1 MTVEALAGHGERLP
15 DDEPGA
21 AQGAAVTAEAAV
33 PSETAVAAGSPAA
46 GSEAAP
52 MPETPAALETAA
64 ALTAAAAMATAATL
78 AAPPAPEV
86 PASDGPSADA
96 DAARDPDGD
105 AARAIGVRMIDGAII
120 EVLLPPNQEI
130 EGPEARIAGE
140 TVRALA
146 AGRRMPV
153 LLVITGVVGVSVEAR
168 QVYTGSIAATAFALV
183 GESPVDRVIAHYLL
197 RSRSETI
204 PAQFFSSESAA
215 VEWLRQY
222 VRDE

>member
-1 MTVEALAGHGERLP
+1 
-15 DDEPGA
+15 
-21 AQGAAVTAEAAV
+21 
-33 PSETAVAAGSPAA
+33 
-46 GSEAAP
+46 
-52 MPETPAALETAA
+52 
-64 ALTAAAAMATAATL
+64 
-78 AAPPAPEV
+78 
-86 PASDGPSADA
+86 
-96 DAARDPDGD
+96 
-105 AARAIGVRMIDGAII
+105 MIDGAII

-204 PAQFFSSESAA
+204 PAQFFSSESSA